1 MAMNAKYSAV
11 QTGKKSIENAKE
23 TARLTQ
29 LQYDAGLATLSDVDT
44 AQLAYY
50 NEQLDYSKTLLEYN
64 LAVNAYELSSTV
76 GVEAATIN

>member
-1 MAMNAKYSAV
+1 M
-11 QTGKKSIENAKE
+11 QSILQFKPARNQLKTQKE